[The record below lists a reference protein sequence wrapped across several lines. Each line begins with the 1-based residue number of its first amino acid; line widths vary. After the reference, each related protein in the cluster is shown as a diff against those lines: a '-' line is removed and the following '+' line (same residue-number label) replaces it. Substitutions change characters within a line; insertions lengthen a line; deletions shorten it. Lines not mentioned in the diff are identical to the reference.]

1 MEPFKIFESNKFC
14 FCFCKQNWG
23 ANTCTFCTPGF
34 ADGPAVRT
42 VRMRGTWQTQSLC
55 QFQICQRRRRRW
67 RRRQRRQVVAG
78 DFDPTHYF
86 SFTFR
91 HCGGVRRRWRRQRC
105 TLAKNHHL
113 AKLSRLRH
121 CQMRKEIDLPSG
133 PWHRQPLRYTYFM
146 VHAFKTESVNRY
158 YFFRYSKFDSPSQVS
173 VHYLNK
179 LVQPILS

>member
-1 MEPFKIFESNKFC
+1 MWPFKIFERNRFC
-14 FCFCKQNWG
+14 FCFYKQNWG
-23 ANTCTFCTPGF
+23 ANTCTLCTPGF

-42 VRMRGTWQTQSLC
+42 VRMRGRHKVFANFKYVKDGGGGTA
-55 QFQICQRRRRRW
+55 RRRG
-67 RRRQRRQVVAG
+67 VAG

-91 HCGGVRRRWRRQRC
+91 HCGGVRRRCAAVVCGGGGVRQRC

-133 PWHRQPLRYTYFM
+133 LWHRQPLRY
-146 VHAFKTESVNRY
+146 
-158 YFFRYSKFDSPSQVS
+158 
-173 VHYLNK
+173 
-179 LVQPILS
+179 I